1 MPLTRTLTGSNP
13 IVVTFSTASTSGT
26 IRYTVPTGRT
36 WRGHMWGFGG
46 TSPNALI
53 NGVTTQLVLNSTGS
67 SSFPVPVTL
76 PSGTIVA
83 DGGTSGIGFI
93 GIEE

>member
-13 IVVTFSTASTSGT
+13 IVVTFSTESSSGT
-26 IRYTVPTGRT
+26 IRYTVPAGRT
-36 WRGHMWGFGG
+36 WRGHMWGYSAAGP
-46 TSPNALI
+46 SALI
-53 NGVTTQLVLNSTGS
+53 NGVTTQLTLNSTGS

-76 PSGTIVA
+76 TSGTIVA
-83 DGGTSGIGFI
+83 DGSSQGIGFI